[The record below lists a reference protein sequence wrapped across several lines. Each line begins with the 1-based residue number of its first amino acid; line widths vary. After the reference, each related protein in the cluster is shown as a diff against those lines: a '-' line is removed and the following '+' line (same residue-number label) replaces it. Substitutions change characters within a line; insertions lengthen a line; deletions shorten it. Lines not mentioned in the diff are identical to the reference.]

1 MLVELGHFAL
11 VLSLAFACLQV
22 ILPTIGL
29 LRSNLALAQLSR
41 PMLWAQ
47 FFWIF
52 VAFVVLMNAFVADDF
67 SVKYVASNSNTEL
80 PDMFK
85 MSAVWGAHE
94 GSLLLW
100 ALILSGWSVAVSV
113 FSKRLP
119 GEVLN
124 HILIILGLISI
135 GFLLFLLLTSNPF
148 ERLDIIPVQGRELN
162 PLLQDFGL
170 IIHPPMLY
178 MGYVGMAIPF
188 AFVLSSLIR
197 GQLDSTWLRWSR
209 PWTLVAW
216 AFLTFGITLGSWW
229 AYYELGWGGWWFWD
243 PVENASF
250 MPWLVATALVHSLS
264 VSEKRGAF
272 KHWTV
277 LLAIAGFSLSLLGTF
292 LVRSGILT
300 SVHSFAADPARGA
313 FILVFLILVIGSSLA
328 LYAWRA
334 SLMRSSNSFSWLSKE
349 SGLLINNILL
359 VAAMLS
365 DFLGTLYPLLLD
377 SLGLGK
383 ISVGA
388 PYFDAVF
395 VPIMIPAI
403 LVMVIAPF
411 LRWKK
416 DALAR
421 SAKLLSPVWLGV
433 GVLFIASLF
442 VVENTYV
449 ALAVFLFIWIMLH
462 SLALLFNRVRQNG
475 QLGLAFIGMILA
487 HVGIAIFLLGATVT
501 TQLGIEKDI
510 KMDVNQPITVKGYQ
524 FVFKGVDSFSHENYQ
539 GHKGRVE
546 AYYDGDLIA
555 SLNPEKRQYVT
566 GMPMTEAAIDP
577 SLARDLYVALGE
589 SLGGGAWSLRIY
601 YKPLIRWIW
610 LGGLFISLGALLAAF
625 DRRYRLSVRRSKVG
639 S

>member
-1 MLVELGHFAL
+1 MLIEIGHFAL
-11 VLSLAFACLQV
+11 ILSLVFALLQV
-22 ILPTIGL
+22 ILPTLGL
-29 LRSNLALAQLSR
+29 IRANLALSQASR
-41 PMLWAQ
+41 PLLWMQ
-47 FFWIF
+47 FFWILVSF
-52 VAFVVLMNAFVADDF
+52 IILMNAFIVDDF
-67 SVKYVASNSNTEL
+67 SVKYVANNSNTEL
-80 PDMFK
+80 PAIFK

-100 ALILSGWSVAVSV
+100 TLILASWSVAVSI

-119 GEVLN
+119 AEVLN
-124 HILIILGLISI
+124 HILIILGLISV
-135 GFLLFLLLTSNPF
+135 GFLLFLLFTSNPF
-148 ERLDIIPVQGRELN
+148 ERLDVIPVQGRELN

-188 AFVLSSLIR
+188 AFVLSSLVR

-216 AFLTFGITLGSWW
+216 AFLTVGITLGSWW

-277 LLAIAGFSLSLLGTF
+277 LLAISGFSLSLLGTF

-300 SVHSFAADPARGA
+300 SVHSFASDPARGL
-313 FILVFLILVIGSSLA
+313 FILVFLVIVVGSSLI

-334 SLMRSSNSFSWLSKE
+334 PLMRSSNTFAPLSRE
-349 SGLLINNILL
+349 SGLLVNNILF

-365 DFLGTLYPLLLD
+365 VFLGTLYPLLLD

-395 VPIMIPAI
+395 IPIMIPAV
-403 LVMVIAPF
+403 LVMVLVPF

-416 DALAR
+416 DTTQRA
-421 SAKLLSPVWLGV
+421 SQLLTKVWV
-433 GVLFIASLF
+433 GVALLFAIALTLTENIF
-442 VVENTYV
+442 VL
-449 ALAVFLFIWIMLH
+449 LAVFLFIWIVLH
-462 SLALLFNRVRQNG
+462 SLVLLIQRLRQKGSVNT
-475 QLGLAFIGMILA
+475 AFIGMILA
-487 HVGIAIFLLGATVT
+487 HVGIAVFLLGATVT
-501 TQLGIEKDI
+501 TQFGIEKDI
-510 KMDVNQPITVKGYQ
+510 KMELDQSIDIEGYQ
-524 FVFKGVDSFSHENYQ
+524 FVFKGVERFSSDNY
-539 GHKGRVE
+539 KGYKGNIEV
-546 AYYDGDLIA
+546 YYDNKKISTLK
-555 SLNPEKRQYVT
+555 PEKRQYVT

-577 SLARDLYVALGE
+577 SLYRDLYVALGE
-589 SLGGGAWSLRIY
+589 SLGGGSWSLRVY
-601 YKPLIRWIW
+601 YKPLIRLIW
-610 LGGLFISLGALLAAF
+610 LGGILIALGALFAAF
-625 DRRYRLSVRRSKVG
+625 DRRYRLRVKS
-639 S
+639 